1 MEQPV
6 TIDLTEAWAQARVV
20 AAAIN
25 REGPPRPTFTRA
37 SQNVAVAAA
46 LLDTLLVPSTDGV
59 DKVYRQLKDI
69 LGITAVQQAE
79 SSFQRR
85 AEVSISSPGHSKAN

>member
-6 TIDLTEAWAQARVV
+6 TIDLTEAWAQARVI

-25 REGPPRPTFTRA
+25 HEGLPRPTFTRA
-37 SQNVAVAAA
+37 SQNVAVVAA

-59 DKVYRQLKDI
+59 DKVYR
-69 LGITAVQQAE
+69 
-79 SSFQRR
+79 
-85 AEVSISSPGHSKAN
+85 